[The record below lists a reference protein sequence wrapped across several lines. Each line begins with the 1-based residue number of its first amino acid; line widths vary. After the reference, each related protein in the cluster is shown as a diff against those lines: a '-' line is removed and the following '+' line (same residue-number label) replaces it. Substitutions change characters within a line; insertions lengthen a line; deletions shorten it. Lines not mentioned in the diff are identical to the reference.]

1 LISASETKLGITGSA
16 ASSGVNFDAAGTWNV
31 QAALRYLNIKILD
44 PAAGHGITSCLFS
57 QLPNYQAA
65 SGQWGKFCVD
75 ANNGV
80 VTTV

>member
-1 LISASETKLGITGSA
+1 MHRDDRERGENARTTEGS
-16 ASSGVNFDAAGTWNV
+16 GDVP
-31 QAALRYLNIKILD
+31 L
-44 PAAGHGITSCLFS
+44 SCLFS